1 MLQRN
6 AIGENSSTLST
17 KETVFPRSPCF
28 SSHKEGEDFVF
39 GETMEEYTRP
49 LRVPRPGEAT
59 DRPAYDSRNRFG
71 SGGSSPPSLP
81 THADNSVGD
90 AVRTRI
96 RRCLQGVAT
105 LATSTGPDAD
115 RRQRTDK
122 TAQFVPRL

>member
-1 MLQRN
+1 MVCHKMLR
-6 AIGENSSTLST
+6 LSRS
-17 KETVFPRSPCF
+17 KTVFPRSPCF
-28 SSHKEGEDFVF
+28 FLHKEGEDFEF

-59 DRPAYDSRNRFG
+59 DRPRPAYDSRNRFG

-105 LATSTGPDAD
+105 STGPDAD
-115 RRQRTDK
+115 RGQRTDK
-122 TAQFVPRL
+122 TAQFAPRL